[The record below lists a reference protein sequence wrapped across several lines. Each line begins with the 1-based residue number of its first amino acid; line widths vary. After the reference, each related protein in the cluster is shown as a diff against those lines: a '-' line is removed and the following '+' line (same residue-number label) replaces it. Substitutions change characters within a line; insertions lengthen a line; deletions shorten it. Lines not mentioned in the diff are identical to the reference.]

1 MQSEAHPSARSG
13 ATPLGQNDG
22 GEMSTAMRWIIAII
36 IFGLGLSA
44 AGFTAFGSAFS
55 TVACAKVPP
64 DWIYYILIF
73 IGILILAASA
83 VSSVL
88 IVRRARAIKAAAPAI
103 LGTLLMCVGL
113 VAYFVLLGQYC

>member
-1 MQSEAHPSARSG
+1 
-13 ATPLGQNDG
+13 
-22 GEMSTAMRWIIAII
+22 MSTAMRWIIAII

-44 AGFTAFGSAFS
+44 AGFTVFGSAFS
-55 TVACAKVPP
+55 MVACAKVPP